1 MVRILVD
8 TSSDYSIEE
17 LKLRNIELISLNI
30 TVEDK
35 SYRDSVDITRNEVYD
50 MLINQGLFPKTSQPS
65 PQDYVEIFEDVKE
78 KGDSMVVITLSSAL
92 SGTYQSALLS
102 KDMVDYDEIYVVD
115 SLSATHGIR
124 HLCEHACDL
133 RDQGADAATIAKE
146 VDALKS
152 RIVILAGVDT
162 LEYLCRGGRV
172 SRAAAA
178 VGELANVKP
187 IITVTE
193 EGSVAVT
200 AKCLGRNKAIASLV
214 KSISSYEIDDNFPIY
229 TVYAVGEEN
238 TEKLEEKLSAA
249 GITTGPRLQL
259 GATIGVHVGPGA
271 YGVMFIK
278 K

>member
-65 PQDYVEIFEDVKE
+65 PQNYVEIFEDGKE

-102 KDMVDYDEIYVVD
+102 KDMVDYDEIHVVD
-115 SLSATHGIR
+115 ALSATHGIR

-271 YGVMFIK
+271 YGAMFIK

>member
-102 KDMVDYDEIYVVD
+102 KDMVDYDDIHVVD

-193 EGSVAVT
+193 EGAVAVT

>member
-17 LKLRNIELISLNI
+17 LNSRNIELIPLNI

-35 SYRDSVDITRNEVYD
+35 SYRDSVDVTRNEVYD

-92 SGTYQSALLS
+92 SGTYQTALLS
-102 KDMVDYDEIYVVD
+102 KDMVECDDIYVVD

-124 HLCEHACDL
+124 HLCEHACKL
-133 RDQGADAATIAKE
+133 RAEGADAATIAKE
-146 VDALKS
+146 VDELKS

-172 SRAAAA
+172 SKAAAA

-187 IITVTE
+187 IITVTN
-193 EGSVAVT
+193 EGTVQVT
-200 AKCLGRNKAIASLV
+200 AKCLGRNKAIATLV
-214 KSISSYEIDDNFPIY
+214 KNISDYDIDENFPIY

-238 TEKLEEKLSAA
+238 TAKLEEKLA
-249 GITTGPRLQL
+249 GVGIQTGPRLQL
-259 GATIGVHVGPGA
+259 GATIGVHVGPGT

>member
-8 TSSDYSIEE
+8 TSSDYSMEE

-30 TVEDK
+30 TVEDR

-124 HLCEHACDL
+124 HLCEHACAL
-133 RDQGADAATIAKE
+133 RDNGADAATIAKA
-146 VDALKS
+146 VDELKS
-152 RIVILAGVDT
+152 HIVILAGVDT

-172 SRAAAA
+172 SKAAAA

-193 EGSVAVT
+193 EGTVQVT
-200 AKCLGRNKAIASLV
+200 AKCLGRNKAIASLI
-214 KSISSYEIDDNFPIY
+214 KTISSYEIDENFPIY

-238 TEKLEEKLSAA
+238 TEKLEEKLA
-249 GITTGPRLQL
+249 GVGIQTGPRLQL

>member
-193 EGSVAVT
+193 EGFVAVT

-229 TVYAVGEEN
+229 TLYAVGEEN

>member
-78 KGDSMVVITLSSAL
+78 RGDSIVVITLSSAL

>member
-193 EGSVAVT
+193 EGFVAVT

-214 KSISSYEIDDNFPIY
+214 KSISSYEIDDNFPVY

-238 TEKLEEKLSAA
+238 TEKLEEKLSTV

>member
-152 RIVILAGVDT
+152 RSVILAGVDT

-193 EGSVAVT
+193 EGFVAVT

-214 KSISSYEIDDNFPIY
+214 KSISSYEIDDNFPVY

-238 TEKLEEKLSAA
+238 TEKLEEKLSTV

>member
-50 MLINQGLFPKTSQPS
+50 MLINQGLFPMTSQPS

-78 KGDSMVVITLSSAL
+78 KGDSMLVITLSSAL
-92 SGTYQSALLS
+92 SGTYQSATLS
-102 KDMVDYDEIYVVD
+102 KNMVDYDDIYIVD

-124 HLCEHACDL
+124 HLCEHACNL
-133 RDQGADAATIAKE
+133 RDNGADAATIAKE

-172 SRAAAA
+172 SKAAAA

-193 EGSVAVT
+193 EGTVQVT

-214 KSISSYEIDDNFPIY
+214 KTISSYEIDTDFPVY

-238 TEKLEEKLSAA
+238 TEKLEEKLA
-249 GITTGPRLQL
+249 GVGVQTGPRLQL
-259 GATIGVHVGPGA
+259 GATIGVHVGPGT